1 MPCVPRRFRRRRSN
15 VPSDEAPPNR
25 LSILPTV
32 ETCRVGNEG
41 SPPAACVHRQAA
53 DGSALRPRGPVD
65 PPDSPDGAESRCCPL
80 LNDELPTASAE
91 GLHRQRAPG
100 HPLLFVTRL
109 LRGRGKHVSTSLLTI
124 ASDDFRVCRL
134 TIVLRSLLP
143 ALRKS
148 LAARDKAQHVLDQNS
163 ESPSRIALELEVR
176 PVSSALLAFGATS
189 SFRGAERRSAMA
201 TATRQPR
208 AAATTGTAWAAH
220 EDIPVDRTPRVA

>member
-1 MPCVPRRFRRRRSN
+1 LPCVPTRFRRRRSN

-53 DGSALRPRGPVD
+53 DGSALRPRGAVD
-65 PPDSPDGAESRCCPL
+65 PPDSPDGAESRCCAL

-109 LRGRGKHVSTSLLTI
+109 LRGRGKRVSTSLLTI
-124 ASDDFRVCRL
+124 VGRLPSVSTDDRL
-134 TIVLRSLLP
+134 T
-143 ALRKS
+143 
-148 LAARDKAQHVLDQNS
+148 LAPTSVAEVSRGPRQGTTCPRPKNRVP
-163 ESPSRIALELEVR
+163 ESDCVR
-176 PVSSALLAFGATS
+176 VGGTS
-189 SFRGAERRSAMA
+189 SELGSSRFRGDILVQRGREAVGHGHRNKEGPRRARSA
-201 TATRQPR
+201 
-208 AAATTGTAWAAH
+208 
-220 EDIPVDRTPRVA
+220 